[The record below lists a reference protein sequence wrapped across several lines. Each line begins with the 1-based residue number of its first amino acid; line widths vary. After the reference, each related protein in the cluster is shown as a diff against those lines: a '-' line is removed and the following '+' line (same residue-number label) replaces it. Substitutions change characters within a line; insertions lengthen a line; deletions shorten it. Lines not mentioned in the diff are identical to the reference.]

1 MFDSS
6 KIDAGFPFCFS
17 KTPGG
22 NFFATMGCRR
32 LIMMIAATIMTSTTK
47 KNPIKPGTNQRRL
60 VLELFASFLSMVCGM
75 VKNSSDRGDSTSI
88 LFKAFRMELNL
99 IILYPKS
106 VILRI
111 ISQTGEPF
119 ESRSKLGISSGPGI
133 IVLCS
138 AGASQMCL

>member
-1 MFDSS
+1 MLDLS
-6 KIDAGFPFCFS
+6 KIDAGIPFCFS

-22 NFFATMGCRR
+22 NFSATMGCRR
-32 LIMMIAATIMTSTTK
+32 LRMMIAATIMTSTVK

-60 VLELFASFLSMVCGM
+60 IFELFASFLSMVCGM

-99 IILYPKS
+99 NILYPKS
-106 VILRI
+106 VILSI
-111 ISQTGEPF
+111 ISQTGGPF
-119 ESRSKLGISSGPGI
+119 ESRSKFAILPGPGI

-138 AGASQMCL
+138 AGASQMSL